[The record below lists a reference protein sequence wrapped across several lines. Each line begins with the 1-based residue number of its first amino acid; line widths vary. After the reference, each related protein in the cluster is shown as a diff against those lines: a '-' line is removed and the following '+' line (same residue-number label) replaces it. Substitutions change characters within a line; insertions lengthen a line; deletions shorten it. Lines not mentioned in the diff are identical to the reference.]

1 MTTEEFSKLSTEEQE
16 FFINS
21 GGLLSQV
28 PVPDVTTNTQDKSN
42 TGTNIPQPVTLSST
56 EATHSPPV
64 DEQKSG
70 DSSNGEE
77 AISSLQTSEIVFDF
91 EDPVEMLLLLDDSIR
106 NGKVTLHDWQ
116 IQWLLDFAKS
126 GQSDS
131 RPFQSVVRACNGSGK
146 DKYLIAPAAVWL
158 CMKHK
163 KARAVVTSSSG
174 VQLDNQTCSYIEHLC
189 NSANAKFGGKV
200 WKVNYRY
207 YECLASESPI
217 VCYATDE
224 PGKAEGFHPFE
235 YGAKM
240 GIFVSEDKSVPD
252 EINIALNKCT
262 GYTHR
267 AHVSTPGNAFGHFFD
282 YCSTAIDRKSIKSAE
297 EVKPEDWIQYHVT
310 AFDCPHLSTAYIN
323 QMKRDLP
330 GGENGPAYK
339 SQVLAEFCTTD
350 EMVVIPYT
358 YIWQAKR
365 MSDEKWVPETY
376 NKAGLDLSDGGD
388 ETVLIV
394 RNGNK
399 VMNIIPFRFDNT
411 EDTVEFLQEKFT
423 EHKLVHPEALIF
435 ADCGGI
441 GKPILDRLKRLGWS
455 NIRYCDN
462 RAKSLRPKTY
472 KNWGAESWFNFGT
485 LLKQREIILP
495 DDGILTK
502 QLSTRYYKIIDG
514 AVHQL
519 LSKIEMR
526 SRGYPSPDRADACVL
541 AFADYKSDF
550 VAKADAKKEKP
561 FEVEEKDKTQVKS
574 EFSLRGSI
582 QGKKDYKRTYRVNGG
597 QKDFSDLQEE
607 IAELNKQ
614 LITKG
619 K

>member
-1 MTTEEFSKLSTEEQE
+1 
-16 FFINS
+16 
-21 GGLLSQV
+21 
-28 PVPDVTTNTQDKSN
+28 
-42 TGTNIPQPVTLSST
+42 
-56 EATHSPPV
+56 
-64 DEQKSG
+64 
-70 DSSNGEE
+70 
-77 AISSLQTSEIVFDF
+77 
-91 EDPVEMLLLLDDSIR
+91 
-106 NGKVTLHDWQ
+106 
-116 IQWLLDFAKS
+116 
-126 GQSDS
+126 
-131 RPFQSVVRACNGSGK
+131 
-146 DKYLIAPAAVWL
+146 
-158 CMKHK
+158 
-163 KARAVVTSSSG
+163 
-174 VQLDNQTCSYIEHLC
+174 
-189 NSANAKFGGKV
+189 
-200 WKVNYRY
+200 
-207 YECLASESPI
+207 
-217 VCYATDE
+217 
-224 PGKAEGFHPFE
+224 
-235 YGAKM
+235 
-240 GIFVSEDKSVPD
+240 
-252 EINIALNKCT
+252 
-262 GYTHR
+262 
-267 AHVSTPGNAFGHFFD
+267 
-282 YCSTAIDRKSIKSAE
+282 
-297 EVKPEDWIQYHVT
+297 
-310 AFDCPHLSTAYIN
+310 
-323 QMKRDLP
+323 
-330 GGENGPAYK
+330 
-339 SQVLAEFCTTD
+339 
-350 EMVVIPYT
+350 
-358 YIWQAKR
+358 
-365 MSDEKWVPETY
+365 
-376 NKAGLDLSDGGD
+376 
-388 ETVLIV
+388 
-394 RNGNK
+394 
-399 VMNIIPFRFDNT
+399 MNIIPVRFDNT